1 MELPDGDRLV
11 RLRWLGVGGNPKE
24 DAFTRKYFEGT
35 TATPEQLS
43 ALRRVEA
50 LLTDPASVLPS
61 SAWAV
66 REVRAYVPSH
76 YAVCIDTS
84 PPKDP
89 SLILSLLPARAAD
102 LLRDKSW
109 TQLDGEV
116 VEARE
121 GHTAVL
127 GKSVTYCSQ
136 LATKEAREVAD
147 AVSGLGRT
155 EWPLSLVYRVA
166 EGMNNWEETHI
177 SFDPY
182 LPHGVFLLHDGGR

>member
-1 MELPDGDRLV
+1 MDVPDGDRLV
-11 RLRWLGVGGNPKE
+11 RLQWRTVGGNAEE
-24 DAFTRKYFEGT
+24 DALTRENFEGT
-35 TATPEQLS
+35 IATPEQLA

-50 LLTDPASVLPS
+50 VLTDPASVLPA

-76 YAVCIDTS
+76 YAVCMSTS

-89 SLILSLLPARAAD
+89 SDLLSLLPARAAD
-102 LLRDKSW
+102 ILRDKGRK
-109 TQLDGEV
+109 QLDGEV
-116 VEARE
+116 VDARE
-121 GHTAVL
+121 GYAVVL
-127 GKSVTYCSQ
+127 GESVTYCSK
-136 LATKEAREVAD
+136 LTTVEAREVAD
-147 AVSGLGRT
+147 AVSGLERT

-166 EGMNNWEETHI
+166 EGVNNWEETQI